1 MNTRVLEREMKESM
15 AKFSSI
21 FCFTIIILLSSS
33 SLMAKG
39 DPDVGKA
46 KSLVCSACHGQDGNS
61 INPDWPSLAGQHE
74 KYLIQSI
81 TAYKNQT
88 RKNAIMYPLAMSLSD
103 QDIEDLAAYYHTQKA
118 LSLTYDEELAKEGE
132 NIYRGGT
139 KNGVAACIACH
150 GPNGKGNPG
159 AGYPVLAGQHASYT
173 VIALKEYANGNR
185 EAGINN
191 MMQSIA
197 PRMTD
202 KEMTAVAE
210 YIQALGR

>member
-15 AKFSSI
+15 AKFSSMI
-21 FCFTIIILLSSS
+21 CFAAIMLLNPPA
-33 SLMAKG
+33 LMAKG
-39 DPDVGKA
+39 DPDAGKA
-46 KSLVCSACHGQDGNS
+46 KSAVCAACHGQDGNS

-74 KYLIQSI
+74 KYFIQSI

-103 QDIEDLAAYYHTQKA
+103 QDIEDLGAYYHSQKVA
-118 LSLTYDEELAKEGE
+118 SLSYDEELAKEGE
-132 NIYRGGT
+132 SIYRGGSS
-139 KNGVAACIACH
+139 NGVAACIACH

-159 AGYPVLAGQHASYT
+159 AGYPVLAGQHAPYT
-173 VIALKEYANGNR
+173 MIALKEYANGNR

-197 PRMTD
+197 PRLTD
-202 KEMTAVAE
+202 KEMKAVAE
-210 YIQALGR
+210 YIQAMGR

>member
-21 FCFTIIILLSSS
+21 FCFAIIILLSSS
-33 SLMAKG
+33 LLMAKG
-39 DPDVGKA
+39 DPDAGNA
-46 KSLVCSACHGQDGNS
+46 KSLVSSACHGQYGNS

-173 VIALKEYANGNR
+173 IIALKEYANGNR

>member
-1 MNTRVLEREMKESM
+1 MNTRVLEREMKESVT
-15 AKFSSI
+15 KFSSI
-21 FCFTIIILLSSS
+21 FCFMLFILVSPPSA
-33 SLMAKG
+33 MAKG
-39 DPDVGKA
+39 DPEAGEA
-46 KSLVCSACHGQDGNS
+46 KSAVCAACHGQDGNS

-173 VIALKEYANGNR
+173 IIALKELLKMNWDQFMKNLY
-185 EAGINN
+185 
-191 MMQSIA
+191 
-197 PRMTD
+197 TL
-202 KEMTAVAE
+202 
-210 YIQALGR
+210 IQFL